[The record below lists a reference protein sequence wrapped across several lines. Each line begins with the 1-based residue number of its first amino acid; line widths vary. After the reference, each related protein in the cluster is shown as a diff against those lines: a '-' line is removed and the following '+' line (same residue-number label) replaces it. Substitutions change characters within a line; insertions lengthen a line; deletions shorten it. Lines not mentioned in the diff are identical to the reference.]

1 MLSLRTRR
9 IQTFRSEE
17 GSMKYWLEE
26 YLFAVKTGFCA
37 AAAGLTVLGVLAGI
51 VCGAIALMDAL
62 GVL

>member
-1 MLSLRTRR
+1 
-9 IQTFRSEE
+9 
-17 GSMKYWLEE
+17 MKYWLKE